1 MQGFMTKIMQCVWK
15 INQKTKLTPSVLYMR
30 QFPLWEPMR
39 QAYEKV
45 KARSV
50 QIIMNFSKLTWQ
62 VKVFSFLLKTI
73 SMFKSS

>member
-1 MQGFMTKIMQCVWK
+1 MTKIMQCVRK

-39 QAYEKV
+39 QAYIYEKV

-50 QIIMNFSKLTWQ
+50 QIIMNFSKLIQ
-62 VKVFSFLLKTI
+62 LDK
-73 SMFKSS
+73 